1 MAIAREKIE
10 KLLESEAWIRS
21 EEPFFGTEGSMYN
34 FKDIEPYQLSEEISN
49 MEAERDE
56 LKKKFDPRV
65 EELAQKNQEMYSELE
80 RKRDTISADKGKLE
94 ETINK
99 LDQERNKDIKKTVV
113 EVSKSIGE
121 IYSVLLPGVNAR
133 LNPLYDPEQDNAIV
147 GLELKVSFGGVE
159 KESLS
164 ELSGGQK
171 SLLALSLILALLKYQ
186 PAPFYILDEIDSA
199 LDLSHTQNIGLMI
212 RKYFQ
217 ASQFLIV
224 SLKQGLF

>member
-1 MAIAREKIE
+1 M
-10 KLLESEAWIRS
+10 
-21 EEPFFGTEGSMYN
+21 
-34 FKDIEPYQLSEEISN
+34 
-49 MEAERDE
+49 
-56 LKKKFDPRV
+56 
-65 EELAQKNQEMYSELE
+65 
-80 RKRDTISADKGKLE
+80 
-94 ETINK
+94 
-99 LDQERNKDIKKTVV
+99 
-113 EVSKSIGE
+113 GE
-121 IYSVLLPGVNAR
+121 IYSVLLPGTGAK
-133 LNPLYDPEQDNAIV
+133 LNPVFEASNDNEIV

-212 RKYFQ
+212 RKYFTN
-217 ASQFLIV
+217 SQFHIV

>member
-1 MAIAREKIE
+1 
-10 KLLESEAWIRS
+10 
-21 EEPFFGTEGSMYN
+21 
-34 FKDIEPYQLSEEISN
+34 
-49 MEAERDE
+49 MEADRDE

-65 EELAQKNQEMYSELE
+65 EELAKKNQEMYAELE
-80 RKRDTISADKGKLE
+80 RKRDTIKADKEKLE
-94 ETINK
+94 DTIRT
-99 LDQERNKDIKKTVV
+99 LDAERNRDIKTTVV

-121 IYSVLLPGVNAR
+121 IYGVLLPGCGAR
-133 LNPLYDPEQDNAIV
+133 LLPILDAEQDNAIV

-199 LDLSHTQNIGLMI
+199 LDLSHT
-212 RKYFQ
+212 
-217 ASQFLIV
+217 
-224 SLKQGLF
+224 